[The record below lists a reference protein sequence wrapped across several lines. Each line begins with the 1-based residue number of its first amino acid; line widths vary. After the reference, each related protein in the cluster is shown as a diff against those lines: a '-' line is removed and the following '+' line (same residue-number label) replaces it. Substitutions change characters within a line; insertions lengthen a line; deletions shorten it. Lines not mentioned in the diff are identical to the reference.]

1 MRTYVYNNNNNY
13 IKLYNA
19 DCMRTM
25 ELLISKGISVNAI
38 ITDPPYGYLDH
49 KLDKWFDNNKFF
61 ELAYRLVKKDGFL
74 IFFGRGVENARRM
87 VIAEDVGFKFKEE
100 IVWNKKICSN
110 FAHNFHRT
118 HEMVYIFTKGNG
130 TINKVYKAATDEIFI
145 YDKDEYIKV
154 LEDDITKLISK
165 INNINTYEDFVKWK
179 NSGIKV
185 NKISKFKV
193 TVQNLNP
200 GNDVYSCILNKY
212 NKGRVVKSIVSIF
225 NSVKKLH
232 SQIHPTEKPVKLMEI
247 LIELVDNNTN
257 DFTVFDPF
265 AGSCATG
272 VACYNMNKNF
282 IGCEIDKEYF
292 NAAVNRIYRE
302 CPQKLFI

>member
-25 ELLISKGISVNAI
+25 ELLISEGISVNAI

-74 IFFGRGVENARRM
+74 VFFGRGVENAKRM
-87 VIAEDVGFKFKEE
+87 VIADEVGFKFKEE
-100 IVWNKKICSN
+100 IVWNKKTTTSPTLPIG
-110 FAHNFHRT
+110 RM

-130 TINKVYKAATDEIFI
+130 TINKVYKPATDEIFE

-154 LEDDITKLISK
+154 LESDIKTLISK
-165 INNINTYEDFVKWK
+165 INRIGNYEEFKKWR
-179 NSGIKV
+179 SGGIKLDR
-185 NKISKFKV
+185 IDKFEITIK
-193 TVQNLNP
+193 NLSYS
-200 GNDVYSCILNKY
+200 NDLCYSIFNKY
-212 NKGRVVKSIVSIF
+212 NKGKVLKSIISIF
-225 NSVKKLH
+225 NNVKNSH
-232 SQIHPTEKPVKLMEI
+232 TQIHPTEKPVKLMEI
-247 LIELVDNNTN
+247 LIELVDNNFN

-282 IGCEIDKEYF
+282 IGCEIDNEYF

>member
-1 MRTYVYNNNNNY
+1 MRTYVYNNNNY

-61 ELAYRLVKKDGFL
+61 ELAYKIIKKDGFL

-100 IVWNKKICSN
+100 IVWNKKQITTPMLPMG
-110 FAHNFHRT
+110 RI
-118 HEMVYIFTKGNG
+118 HEMIYIFSKGRAKINRLYFNAFDDIFNYDDYSYINTLQDDINRIIG
-130 TINKVYKAATDEIFI
+130 SINKAK
-145 YDKDEYIKV
+145 
-154 LEDDITKLISK
+154 
-165 INNINTYEDFVKWK
+165 TYEDFLK
-179 NSGIKV
+179 IKEGYV
-185 NKISKFKV
+185 QKGRFRKFKIQGELLYDNNR
-193 TVQNLNP
+193 TFMT
-200 GNDVYSCILNKY
+200 INKY
-212 NKGRVVKSIVSIF
+212 SKGAILRSIINVS
-225 NSVKKLH
+225 NEVRNNH
-232 SQIHPTEKPVKLMEI
+232 NQIHPTEKPVKLMEI
-247 LIELVDNNTN
+247 LIELVDNGTN

-272 VACYNMNKNF
+272 VACYNLNKNF
-282 IGCEIDKEYF
+282 IGCEIDNEYF
-292 NAAVNRIYRE
+292 NAAVNRIYKE
-302 CPQKLFI
+302 CLPKLF

>member
-1 MRTYVYNNNNNY
+1 MRTYVYNNNNY

-61 ELAYRLVKKDGFL
+61 ELAYKLIKKDGFL

-100 IVWNKKICSN
+100 IVWNKKNIGSP
-110 FAHNFHRT
+110 T
-118 HEMVYIFTKGNG
+118 HPLGRIHETIYIFTKNNG
-130 TINKVYKAATDEIFI
+130 TINRVYKEYTDEIFN
-145 YDKDEYIKV
+145 YDDKDYIQI
-154 LEDDITKLISK
+154 LENDIKRIISGINSIKTYDDFLKWKNGDIKINRKIKFGITNQ
-165 INNINTYEDFVKWK
+165 NNINCDVAF
-179 NSGIKV
+179 GI
-185 NKISKFKV
+185 F
-193 TVQNLNP
+193 
-200 GNDVYSCILNKY
+200 NKY
-212 NKGRVVKSIVSIF
+212 DQGALLKSIVSIF
-225 NSVKKLH
+225 NSVKNSH
-232 SQIHPTEKPVKLMEI
+232 SQIHPTEKPVKLLQI
-247 LIELVDNNTN
+247 LIELIDNQQDN
-257 DFTVFDPF
+257 FTILDPF
-265 AGSCATG
+265 AGSCSQA
-272 VACYNMNKNF
+272 VACYNLNKNF
-282 IGCEIDKEYF
+282 IGCEIDNEYF

>member
-1 MRTYVYNNNNNY
+1 MKTYVYNNNNY

-19 DCMRTM
+19 DCLEIMQR
-25 ELLISKGISVNAI
+25 LVNKGMQVDAI

-61 ELAYRLVKKDGFL
+61 ELAYKIIKKDGFL

-100 IVWNKKICSN
+100 IVWNKKNSSTPTLN
-110 FAHNFHRT
+110 LHRI
-118 HEMVYIFTKGNG
+118 HEMAYIFTKGKG
-130 TINKVYKAATDEIFI
+130 SINKVYKPATDEIFE

-154 LEDDITKLISK
+154 LEEDITKLVSK
-165 INNINTYEDFVKWK
+165 INRISNFEEFNKWR
-179 NSGIKV
+179 SGGIKRDS
-185 NKISKFKV
+185 IDKFAV
-193 TVQNLNP
+193 TIKDLNYS
-200 GNDVYSCILNKY
+200 NDGDYAVFNKY
-212 NKGRVVKSIVSIF
+212 NKGRVVKSIISIF
-225 NSVKKLH
+225 NSVKNSH
-232 SQIHPTEKPVKLMEI
+232 TQIHPTEKPVKLMEI
-247 LIELVDNNTN
+247 LIELVDDGSN
-257 DFTVFDPF
+257 DFTVLDPF

-282 IGCEIDKEYF
+282 IGCEIDGGYF
-292 NAAVNRIYRE
+292 NAAVNRIYKE

>member
-1 MRTYVYNNNNNY
+1 MQRLVN
-13 IKLYNA
+13 
-19 DCMRTM
+19 
-25 ELLISKGISVNAI
+25 KGMQVDAI
-38 ITDPPYGYLDH
+38 ITDPPYIYLDH
-49 KLDKWFDNNKFF
+49 KLDRRFDNQKFF
-61 ELAYRLVKKDGFL
+61 KLAYKLIKRDGFL

-110 FAHNFHRT
+110 FVHNFHRT

-130 TINKVYKAATDEIFI
+130 TINKVYKPATDEIFI

-154 LEDDITKLISK
+154 LENDITRLVSK
-165 INNINTYEDFVKWK
+165 INRISNFEEFNKWR
-179 NSGIKV
+179 NGGIKE

-193 TVQNLNP
+193 TIENLNCA
-200 GNDVYSCILNKY
+200 NDVYYSFLNKY

-225 NSVKKLH
+225 NTVKNSH
-232 SQIHPTEKPVKLMEI
+232 SQIHPTEKPVKLMEL
-247 LIELVDNNTN
+247 LIELVDNNFN

-265 AGSCATG
+265 AGSAATG

-282 IGCEIDKEYF
+282 IGCEIDNEYF
-292 NAAVNRIYRE
+292 NAAVNRIYKE
-302 CPQKLFI
+302 CPQKLF